1 MIDFRYHLVS
11 IVAVFLALA
20 IGIVLGSTE
29 LQGPVYNALSSAASR
44 TSSVLQDKLTNES
57 NELSAAQ
64 QSVTADEA
72 WLQANE
78 AGVLHGLLTGQK
90 LLIVTEPGA
99 QPSVISGLTT
109 AAADAGAT
117 VTGQIDLSSNFFN
130 PSTTTSAS
138 LASLNT
144 SLANQAGIQLDTT
157 VSLQQQA
164 AIHVLASSLLAGASS
179 VGNQNGATSTASA
192 DTTLQAYGQAGY
204 LTVPVGAPAAAKST
218 VVVLVTP
225 QAIPADSTQD
235 LLAQALGP
243 IAGELAKSSSATVVA
258 GSTAGSGGGSP
269 ISVLRGNSVSSQV
282 SSVDDADT
290 TIGQIAVVE
299 ALHNA
304 LAGGKPGAYG
314 RQAGGSPV
322 YPALTPGSAASTS
335 PSATPSPTKKA
346 KK

>member
-64 QSVTADEA
+64 QSVSADEA

-78 AGVLHGLLTGQK
+78 AGVLHGLLAEQK

-99 QPSVISGLTT
+99 QPAVISGLTT

-117 VTGQIDLSSNFFN
+117 ITGQIDLSPNFFN

-144 SLANQAGIQLDTT
+144 SLASQAGIQLDTT

-164 AIHVLASSLLAGASS
+164 AIHILASSLLAGASS
-179 VGNQNGATSTASA
+179 VSNQNGGTSTATA

-204 LTVPVGAPAAAKST
+204 LTVPAGAPGAAKST

-225 QAIPADSTQD
+225 QAVPADGTQD

-243 IAGELAKSSSATVVA
+243 IAGELAKASAATVVA
-258 GSTAGSGGGSP
+258 GSASGSGGGSP
-269 ISVLRGNSVSSQV
+269 IAVLRGTSVSSEV

-290 TIGQIAVVE
+290 TIGQIAVMA
-299 ALHNA
+299 ALRDAMN
-304 LAGGKPGAYG
+304 GGKPGAYG
-314 RQAGGSPV
+314 RDTGGSPV
-322 YPALTPGSAASTS
+322 YPVLTPGSGATTS
-335 PSATPSPTKKA
+335 PSATPGATKKA
-346 KK
+346 KR

>member
-29 LQGPVYNALSSAASR
+29 LQGPVYNALSSAASK

-99 QPSVISGLTT
+99 QPSVISGLVS

-144 SLANQAGIQLDTT
+144 SLASQAGIQLDTT

-164 AIHVLASSLLAGASS
+164 AIQVLASSLLTGTAG
-179 VGNQNGATSTASA
+179 TASA

-204 LTVPVGAPAAAKST
+204 LTVPAGSPAAAKST

-225 QAIPADSTQD
+225 QAIPADGTQD

-243 IAGELAKSSSATVVA
+243 IAGELAKSSAATVVA
-258 GSTAGSGGGSP
+258 GSAAGSGGGSP

-290 TIGQIAVVE
+290 VIGQIAVVE

-304 LAGGKPGAYG
+304 LSGGKPGAYG

-322 YPALTPGSAASTS
+322 YPALTSGSAASAS